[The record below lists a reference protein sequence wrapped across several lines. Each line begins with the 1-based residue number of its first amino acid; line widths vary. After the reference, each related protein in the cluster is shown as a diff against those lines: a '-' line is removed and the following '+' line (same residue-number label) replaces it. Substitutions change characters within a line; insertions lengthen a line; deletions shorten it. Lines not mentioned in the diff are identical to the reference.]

1 MRLRIHFVEGAV
13 YMNGGVAVEF
23 DISDNHGYQS
33 NRCASGVCTN
43 GWLDS
48 NDKKY
53 SDIYVVRQGDVFKTG
68 VILVH
73 ELCHAFIWLAGL
85 PDKWNGWID
94 DHI

>member
-1 MRLRIHFVEGAV
+1 MRLWIHFVDGKADELGN
-13 YMNGGVAVEF
+13 MAVEF

-73 ELCHAFIWLAGL
+73 ELCHAFIWLAGM
-85 PDKWNGWID
+85 PDRWNEWVDRRI
-94 DHI
+94 